1 MELGGDGMNRS
12 SKLAFAIILSLA
24 AAGLLTMAGWAQTE
38 PAPAAPAAAQTPYQP
53 KFRGDPA
60 KSEAESQ
67 TLGYMRTVVRAEK
80 VYFKRHNEFA
90 SSLIALA
97 GTGSFTKRM
106 AHATQRGEYTIHYRG
121 KKDGYVLTA
130 IPRQFAPDH
139 RAFYA
144 DEDGKIRAEE
154 AKPAGSESPVL
165 R

>member
-1 MELGGDGMNRS
+1 MKPNP
-12 SKLAFAIILSLA
+12 KLAFTVILSLA
-24 AAGLLTMAGWAQTE
+24 VVVLLSPAGWGQAE
-38 PAPAAPAAAQTPYQP
+38 PAPATPTAAQTTYQP

-60 KSEAESQ
+60 KSDAESQ

-80 VYFKRHNEFA
+80 IYYKRHNEFA
-90 SSLIALA
+90 SSLSTLA

-106 AHATQRGEYTIHYRG
+106 AHTTQRGDYTIHYRG

-130 IPRQFAPDH
+130 IPQQFGPEH

-144 DEDGKIRAEE
+144 DEDGKIRVEE
-154 AKPAGSESPVL
+154 DKPAGSESPVL